1 MLGTALGQFEVWNFS
16 VESVTVNMKRK
27 IAILY
32 NSSWYVFLLR
42 RNLIRALKDNGCDV
56 TVLAPHDAYTER
68 VKALGVT
75 HLPLDISARGTH
87 PVRELQTLLSLERA
101 IRYTAPDA
109 VLSFTVKCNLYA
121 GLCKRNNSFRH
132 IANISGLG
140 EGFQDGGLL
149 QRGLKHLYTVSMA
162 RTETIFFQN
171 PDDFTHCIKSRMVP
185 LASSALIPGSGVDLS
200 AFNPK
205 AFPSF
210 RRDNSTRVFLMFGR
224 LLPRKGF
231 YSFMNAARILR
242 KRWGNSVSFWIMGAP
257 DHDRP
262 ESGELLEAIIRAHA
276 EGDIRY
282 LQATDDVR
290 PIVREAS
297 VVVLPSTYNE
307 GVPRS
312 LLEAL
317 AMEKPII
324 TTDWKGCRETV
335 RDGVNGY
342 LCRPHDETSLLS
354 YMETLVEAPA
364 ERLAEMGRASRA
376 LAEERFDEQLVIDAY
391 LDALAPILASRPAMR
406 LRETAKRFSISG
418 TTAP

>member
-1 MLGTALGQFEVWNFS
+1 MHTAFDQLFLRDMA
-16 VESVTVNMKRK
+16 VESVSEMTTRK
-27 IAILY
+27 VLILY

-42 RNLIRALKDNGCDV
+42 RNLIRALKEHGLEI
-56 TVLAPHDAYTER
+56 TVLAPHDAYSDR
-68 VKALGVT
+68 VQALGVT
-75 HLPLDISARGTH
+75 HLPLEMSARGTH
-87 PVRELQTLLSLERA
+87 PLRELNTLISLERA
-101 IRYTAPDA
+101 IRYTKPDA

-132 IANISGLG
+132 VANISGLG
-140 EGFQDGGLL
+140 EGFQENGLL
-149 QRGLKHLYTVSMA
+149 QRALKNLYAIALA

-171 PDDFTHCIKSRMVP
+171 PDDFTHCITSSMVP
-185 LASSALIPGSGVDLS
+185 LSSSALLPGSGVDLS

-205 AFPSF
+205 AFPGF
-210 RRDNSTRVFLMFGR
+210 RRNPSKKVFLMFGR

-231 YSFMNAARILR
+231 YSFMNAARTLR
-242 KRWGNSVSFWIMGAP
+242 QRWGDDVSFWVMGAP

-276 EGDIRY
+276 EGYIRY
-282 LQATDDVR
+282 LQATDDVL
-290 PIVREAS
+290 PILREAS

-335 RDGVNGY
+335 RHGVNGY
-342 LCRPHDETSLLS
+342 LCRPHDENSLISCLES
-354 YMETLVEAPA
+354 LITASP
-364 ERLAEMGRASRA
+364 ERLTEMGRASRA

-391 LDALAPILASRPAMR
+391 LDALSPILETRLTRPDTAASRR
-406 LRETAKRFSISG
+406 LSISG
-418 TTAP
+418 TISP

>member
-1 MLGTALGQFEVWNFS
+1 MPETAFDQIKTSKFP
-16 VESVTVNMKRK
+16 VEFVALYMKRK
-27 IAILY
+27 ALILY

-42 RNLIRALKDNGCDV
+42 RNLIRALQDNGCNV
-56 TVLAPHDAYTER
+56 TVLAPYDAYTER
-68 VKALGVT
+68 VKALGVSY
-75 HLPLDISARGTH
+75 LPLDISARGTH
-87 PVRELQTLLSLERA
+87 PVRELQTLLSLDKA
-101 IRYTAPDA
+101 IRYTEPDA

-121 GLCKRNNSFRH
+121 GLCKRNNSFMH
-132 IANISGLG
+132 VANISGLG
-140 EGFQDGGLL
+140 EGFQDSGLL
-149 QRGLKHLYTVSMA
+149 QRGLKHLYTLAMA

-171 PDDFTHCIKSRMVP
+171 PDDFTHCVKSHMVP

-210 RRDNSTRVFLMFGR
+210 RRDHSTKVFLMFGR
-224 LLPRKGF
+224 LLPKKGF
-231 YSFMNAARILR
+231 YSFMNAAQVLR

-262 ESGELLEAIIRAHA
+262 ESGELLEAIIRSHA

-335 RDGVNGY
+335 RHGVNGY
-342 LCRPHDETSLLS
+342 LCRPHDDTSLLS
-354 YMETLVEAPA
+354 CMETLIETPA